1 MVIAGLC
8 CGVVLI
14 GICPW
19 HIREGGWESLEVS
32 LVHPWL
38 LGNRGIVHG
47 MPCDIIVKNDAKL
60 GNAPL
65 DRGTGVSLSNAFGL
79 VHIGTRCRRCLLYF
93 VVVGVSKDVA
103 RVKRRTALG

>member
-8 CGVVLI
+8 YDVGLI

-19 HIREGGWESLEVS
+19 HIREDGWESLEVS

-60 GNAPL
+60 GNAPWIGAL
-65 DRGTGVSLSNAFGL
+65 VSAGRMPSALCTSERG
-79 VHIGTRCRRCLLYF
+79 
-93 VVVGVSKDVA
+93 VVGVCCTLWLLELA
-103 RVKRRTALG
+103 RM